1 MEAQELAR
9 ALKQAVRAVSTD
21 EGRPVLT
28 GVLWSVDGGILRLA
42 AADSYRLAVRELP
55 VKEGPSIAWTRSPEA
70 ARPGVG
76 NVVDDEHS
84 G

>member
-1 MEAQELAR
+1 VEAQELAR

-28 GVLWSVDGGILRLA
+28 GVLWSVDGGVLRLA

-55 VKEGPSIAWTRSPEA
+55 VKEGPSIALDTL
-70 ARPGVG
+70 
-76 NVVDDEHS
+76 S
-84 G
+84 GSGTAWRRENRRR